1 MFYKKTFLANFLTF
15 FFFISSCLLA
25 SNLNASEVSS
35 EIEEVE
41 KLINATEINKAK
53 AQEIYAKDVG
63 DILSNTNKIQNS
75 GNYQASAAWI
85 KQNKDELFAKQ
96 AKALPTIDYNLNT
109 KTNAK
114 NNAKSTKLD
123 ESNLNNDA
131 IAKLL
136 KNYRFK
142 PKDIQKNQLIN
153 YPLMIFVSAS
163 IPKSALKD
171 LMIQARKAGGV
182 LVFRGLIGGS
192 LKNTQQF
199 LGNLAKENT
208 SAIIDPRLFETFN
221 VDLVPTFVVLNKTA
235 QDCQNSNCNFTPIH
249 DRIIGNITL
258 NYALEQIAN
267 KNGDAKANAAEILRR
282 IEQGQGKEN
291 QGKENQDR
299 QNQDRQNQD
308 VRRVVEKL

>member
-1 MFYKKTFLANFLTF
+1 MFYKKTFSKISYRNSKQTLGKNLWASL
-15 FFFISSCLLA
+15 FFIFQFLVSQFLIVP
-25 SNLNASEVSS
+25 NLNASEVSS
-35 EIEEVE
+35 EVEEVE

-53 AQEIYAKDVG
+53 AQERYAKDVG
-63 DILSNTNKIQNS
+63 DILNNTNKIQNGS
-75 GNYQASAAWI
+75 NYQASATWI

-96 AKALPTIDYNLNT
+96 AKALPTIDYNI
-109 KTNAK
+109 NAK
-114 NNAKSTKLD
+114 ANAKSPKFD

-142 PKDIQKNQLIN
+142 PEDIQKNQLIN

-163 IPKSALKD
+163 IPKSSLKD
-171 LMIQARKAGGV
+171 LMIQARQAGGV

-267 KNGDAKANAAEILRR
+267 GNGDAKSSAAEILQK
-282 IEQGQGKEN
+282 IEKNE
-291 QGKENQDR
+291 
-299 QNQDRQNQD
+299 D